1 MYELYDDCTTMFF
14 YRQYRLVLSTLYTK
28 RADDVDVSYVGN
40 KHIMV
45 DLGTGNNNK
54 INWAIE
60 NKQEVKLSL
69 THPISRRRKR

>member
-14 YRQYRLVLSTLYTK
+14 YRSFPSSSLIVRITSWSLKGETT
-28 RADDVDVSYVGN
+28 GN

-54 INWAIE
+54 INWAMD
-60 NKQEVKLSL
+60 NKQEVSNID
-69 THPISRRRKR
+69 TWVMRRRDW